1 MILGLFTQLLTEGG
15 IERVGRHT
23 AVVLTAVAREGG
35 VPCRILS
42 LNDARGMH
50 TVRVNDLSAQVEG
63 FARSKI
69 RFITAAVTAAPRATL
84 AYFGHARLAMVG
96 VLMKAARPKLRMWV
110 HLHGVEVWE
119 PLPAM
124 ARRALRM
131 ATGLVSISKYS
142 ADKAADVQGV
152 SREKMVI
159 VPNALDPEMLER
171 RNGDG
176 SPPRCFPPTGKTLL
190 TVARLSAAERYKG
203 VDTVIRALPQVVRAH
218 ADVTYVVI
226 GDGGDRPRLARIAEE
241 SNVAASVLFAGHI
254 PEDELIRAYQHCD
267 VFVMPSSGEGF
278 GVVFLEAMTFEKPV
292 VAGNHGGAPEVVEEG
307 VTGYLVG
314 HDDIS
319 KTADRIVQ
327 LLDDESLSRR
337 MGIAG
342 RKRVEDN
349 FSFSHFRLRLGAL
362 LAAPIAESTNV
373 KR

>member
-1 MILGLFTQLLTEGG
+1 
-15 IERVGRHT
+15 
-23 AVVLTAVAREGG
+23 
-35 VPCRILS
+35 
-42 LNDARGMH
+42 
-50 TVRVNDLSAQVEG
+50 
-63 FARSKI
+63 
-69 RFITAAVTAAPRATL
+69 
-84 AYFGHARLAMVG
+84 
-96 VLMKAARPKLRMWV
+96 
-110 HLHGVEVWE
+110 
-119 PLPAM
+119 M

-142 ADKAADVQGV
+142 ADMAADVQGV

-159 VPNALDPEMLER
+159 VPNALDPEMLVR

-176 SPPRCFPPTGKTLL
+176 APPRCFPPAGRTLL
-190 TVARLSAAERYKG
+190 TVARLSASERYKG

-241 SNVAASVLFAGHI
+241 SNVAASVLLAGHI

-314 HDDIS
+314 HDDINS
-319 KTADRIVQ
+319 TADRIVR
-327 LLDDESLSRR
+327 LLADESLSRR
-337 MGIAG
+337 MGVAG

-349 FSFSHFRLRLGAL
+349 FSFGHFRLRLSAI
-362 LAAPIAESTNV
+362 LAAPRS
-373 KR
+373 